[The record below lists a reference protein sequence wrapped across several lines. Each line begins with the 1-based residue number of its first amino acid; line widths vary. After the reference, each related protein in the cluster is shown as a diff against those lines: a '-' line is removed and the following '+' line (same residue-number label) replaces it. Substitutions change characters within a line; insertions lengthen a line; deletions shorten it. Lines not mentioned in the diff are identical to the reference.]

1 VIFFKSQAVS
11 WKVNRNMKTVIPRK
25 KRKKCFTMW
34 DVIQT
39 NQQHEQNGVEF
50 CDDGNTLSREKKKE
64 KEKVKE

>member
-1 VIFFKSQAVS
+1 
-11 WKVNRNMKTVIPRK
+11 MKTVIPRK